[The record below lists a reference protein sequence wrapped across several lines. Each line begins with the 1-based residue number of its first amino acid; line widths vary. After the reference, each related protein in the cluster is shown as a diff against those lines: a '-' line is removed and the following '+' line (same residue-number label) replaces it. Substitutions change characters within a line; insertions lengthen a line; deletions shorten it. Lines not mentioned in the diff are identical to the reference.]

1 MADDLQR
8 LLAARLR
15 ERRRAESLAQ
25 ADLAELA
32 EVSTE
37 FVSRLER
44 GKTFPSVPTLM
55 RLCEALRCTPN
66 DLLLAEPVAGEAWE
80 RLRDR
85 LAGARPAAVRE
96 ALRAAEA
103 MLEYSARPKRR
114 RRYK

>member
-1 MADDLQR
+1 MPDDLHR

-15 ERRRAESLAQ
+15 TRRQATGLAQ

-55 RLCEALRCTPN
+55 RLCDALRCTPN
-66 DLLLAEPVAGEAWE
+66 DLLLPDRVGGDAWE

-85 LAGARPAAVRE
+85 LATARPAAARE

-103 MLEYSARPKRR
+103 LLEYSARPKKG

>member
-1 MADDLQR
+1 MPDELHR
-8 LLAARLR
+8 LFAARLR
-15 ERRRAESLAQ
+15 DRRLTAGLAQ
-25 ADLAELA
+25 AELAEHT

-55 RLCEALRCTPN
+55 RLCDALGCTPN
-66 DLLLAEPVAGEAWE
+66 DLLLPDRTGADAWE

-85 LAGARPAAVRE
+85 LAVARPAAARE

-103 MLEYSARPKRR
+103 LLQYSAQPKRR